1 MTIPSREIK
10 SASPPAWIS
19 NKSKRTEAAA
29 QLLNQNPTTM
39 NSVRSILQ
47 TTAWLLLLVAPGLAL
62 SQAEIEIRKAKPA
75 VQPEATPLVEMVQ
88 EQPAPALKASPI
100 QRPPAPRAAPTPLPT
115 SSGSADN
122 YRMRTNDV
130 LSLNVFGHPD
140 LSGALTVREDGTVR
154 LPLINELVKVGGSTL
169 GEVETRVRL
178 LLGKDYIRDPRVQLN
193 IYQYATVKIYVG
205 GRVMRAG
212 EFTQAANKPITL
224 AQAIVK
230 AGGKTNLGNLRKV
243 YLKRGGRVTTH
254 DVESMMR
261 NPDTDRIILQDGDII
276 DVPESGIFN

>member
-1 MTIPSREIK
+1 
-10 SASPPAWIS
+10 
-19 NKSKRTEAAA
+19 
-29 QLLNQNPTTM
+29 M
-39 NSVRSILQ
+39 NSLKSIIQ
-47 TTAWLLLLVAPGLAL
+47 SAAWLLALATPGLAL

-75 VQPEATPLVEMVQ
+75 VEPESAPLVELLQ
-88 EQPAPALKASPI
+88 ETAAPAPKAVPSGRMPE
-100 QRPPAPRAAPTPLPT
+100 RASTSTPLPT

-122 YRMRTNDV
+122 YRLRTNDV

-169 GEVETRVRL
+169 GEIETRVRL

-230 AGGKTNLGNLRKV
+230 AGGKTNLGNLKKV
-243 YLKRGGRVTTH
+243 YLKRGGRVTTY

-261 NPDTDRIILQDGDII
+261 NPDTDRIVLQDGDII